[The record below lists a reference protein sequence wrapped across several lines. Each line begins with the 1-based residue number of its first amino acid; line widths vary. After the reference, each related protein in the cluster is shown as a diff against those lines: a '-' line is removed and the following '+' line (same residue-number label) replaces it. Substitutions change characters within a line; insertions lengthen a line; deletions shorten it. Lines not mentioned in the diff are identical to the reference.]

1 MSTLSVTRSIE
12 IDAPADEVFA
22 FLTDPVRTMRA
33 QSPRGS
39 VVVSDLMTTPEG
51 WLVSYRWSE
60 RFGHV
65 PIALKAR
72 VTVLDCDPPRR
83 LVERHSTGPV
93 ETYVLEPVGD
103 GTRLTYTAELSRW
116 VAALARA
123 QERFATKGKGAEA
136 DMDEYLARIKA
147 QVQIGRPLMGRRT

>member
-1 MSTLSVTRSIE
+1 MSTLCVTRSIE
-12 IDAPADEVFA
+12 IDAPADDVFA

-39 VVVSDLMTTPEG
+39 VVVSDMVTTAEG
-51 WLVSYRWSE
+51 WVASYRWSE

-65 PIALKAR
+65 PFALTAR

-83 LVERHSTGPV
+83 LVARHSTGPV
-93 ETYVLEPVGD
+93 ETYVLEPVDD
-103 GTRLTYTAELSRW
+103 GTRLTYTARLSQW

-123 QERFATKGKGAEA
+123 QERFATKGKGTEA
-136 DMDEYLARIKA
+136 DMDQYLTRIKA
-147 QVQIGRPLMGRRT
+147 QVRAPAD